1 MAIALDTTGGGAVT
15 ASSTSFNVD
24 ITAAATG
31 ADVFCWIAWGLQSAS
46 FTFTGWT
53 QILVGGP
60 ASTLTCGLFYRR
72 KVAGDTTFSVSVGSA
87 KGCHAWASYT
97 GLHSTTPYQSASS
110 SNFLAKSS
118 ASVNVS
124 TPAVTNSDATA
135 WALGFFASRSS
146 TSGNKVITFTPDAAL
161 TERKDQNNSGASSGI
176 WTGVEIADSNAVV
189 TAASHSY
196 TAVASF
202 SETFGGG
209 ALLYLNPAGG
219 TTAIG
224 KDLQLVWDV
233 RAALGDTL
241 QTVWDVRAAVADT
254 LQLVWDVRA
263 ALGDTLALQWDVRAA
278 LGDTLQLVWDV
289 QITGL
294 SAIGKDLALIW
305 NTRAVLGDTVQL
317 VWNTRAAVADTVQL
331 VWNTRAAVSDLLQ
344 LVWDTRSVIG
354 DPLVLTWDVRAALGD
369 QIQLVWNVR
378 TAIGDT
384 LQLVWDVQSL
394 SSAIGKNLVL
404 LWDTRAAAGDTL
416 QLVWNVERATLYLT
430 VPHHRNTPIPRTWR
444 VPQS

>member
-241 QTVWDVRAAVADT
+241 Q
-254 LQLVWDVRA
+254 
-263 ALGDTLALQWDVRAA
+263 
-278 LGDTLQLVWDV
+278 LVWDV